1 MLRNRYAI
9 VHNIVVD
16 WNDLRHFLAVARS
29 GSTLAAAERL
39 HVNQS
44 TVARRIAALEEALG
58 LALFA
63 RSQAGYRLTE
73 AGEELLPAAERVEL
87 EVETVRRLSEQRLRR
102 LAGTVRVTASEA
114 LANTFLNPCLREFND
129 LYPDVRIEVAIA
141 DRSLDIAR
149 GEADVALRAGVQKG
163 EGAIVVRKLRDL
175 EWSIYCS
182 RDYARRNGCPQ
193 TAEEMRGHAVV
204 DGDGSVASLP
214 GILWLKRHAGSDRVV
229 AKSNSLTHLAA
240 AVRAGLGLGALPC
253 QIGELDS
260 ELIRCIEP
268 PSELYSTLWLVTR
281 ADIKDEPRVRTFTD
295 FITARTVSMRH
306 LFELKPRDI
315 VLAEMPPAQ

>member
-1 MLRNRYAI
+1 MLRNRYALL
-9 VHNIVVD
+9 HNQGMD
-16 WNDLRHFLAVARS
+16 WNDLPHFLAVARS

-39 HVNQS
+39 RVNQS
-44 TVARRIAALEEALG
+44 TVARRIAALEQALG

-63 RSQAGYRLTE
+63 RSRAGYRLTE
-73 AGEELLPAAERVEL
+73 AGEELLPAAEQVER
-87 EVETVRRLSEQRLRR
+87 EAETVQRLAEQRLRR

-114 LANTFLNPCLREFND
+114 LANTFLNPCLREFNE
-129 LYPDVRIEVAIA
+129 LYPDVRIEVEIA

-182 RDYARRNGCPQ
+182 RDYARRSGCPQ
-193 TAEEMRGHAVV
+193 CIEDLRGHALV
-204 DGDGSVASLP
+204 DGDGSAAALP
-214 GILWLKRHAGSDRVV
+214 GILWLKRHAGTERIV
-229 AKSNSLTHLAA
+229 ARSNSLTHLAA

-253 QIGELDS
+253 SIGEPDPELVRCLEPPRELDS
-260 ELIRCIEP
+260 A
-268 PSELYSTLWLVTR
+268 LWLVTR

-295 FITARTVSMRH
+295 FISARTVSMRH
-306 LFELKPRDI
+306 LFELKPREI
-315 VLAEMPPAQ
+315 LPARPSAQ

>member
-1 MLRNRYAI
+1 M
-9 VHNIVVD
+9 D

-39 HVNQS
+39 RVNQS
-44 TVARRIAALEEALG
+44 TVARRIVALEQALG

-73 AGEELLPAAERVEL
+73 AGEELLASAERVEL
-87 EVETVRRLSEQRLRR
+87 EAETLQRLAEQRLRR

-114 LANTFLNPCLREFND
+114 LANTFLNPCIREFTE

-149 GEADVALRAGVQKG
+149 GEADVALRAGAQKG

-182 RDYARRNGCPQ
+182 RDYARRSGCPQ
-193 TAEEMRGHAVV
+193 SVEALRGHAVV
-204 DGDGSVASLP
+204 DGDGAAASLP
-214 GILWLKRHAGSDRVV
+214 GILWLKEHAGTERIV
-229 AKSNSLTHLAA
+229 ARSNSLTHLAA

-253 QIGELDS
+253 SIGEMEP

-268 PSELYSTLWLVTR
+268 PRELDSALWLVTR

-295 FITARTVSMRH
+295 FISARTVSMRH
-306 LFELKPRDI
+306 LFALKPREI
-315 VLAEMPPAQ
+315 VRAEMPPAQ